1 MKRSSLA
8 VAVLFLGIQV
18 FAQNQVSKV
27 SFNPD
32 ELERFSPLS
41 KFSFQ
46 WCPKEYK
53 DFLADTIDLRS
64 CDLSKYHLTALPKE
78 VLGKI
83 DFDDKTIWP
92 KKMPEWLDLHKV
104 YQISKTPG
112 LHLKD
117 LHKQGITGE
126 GVNIAII
133 DTPLSPHQEYS
144 KNIAFYKNFDKLA
157 KHGDMHGAAVASI
170 AVGSSVG
177 VAPGAKLYHIAAN
190 WSGYYKKQGPFN
202 AKIYTEQIEYLL
214 ELNKTLPEKDKI
226 FVIAMSRG
234 FGKDDIGRKEF
245 LKALEKAKKQG
256 ILVLSTNE
264 VAGINRRDFYVNP
277 QNRDSFI
284 YAPVWDKDLLNI
296 TQETRLAVPNDYRV
310 LASPTSEKDYASYAD
325 GGLSWAVPYLAGIAA
340 LAKQVKPD
348 LTPQE
353 FLEMAHKTAQSVQ
366 VKTKDGKQTAQINT
380 FVNPQ
385 GLIKVLQ
392 NRKFA
397 LSEQKD
403 KVKDLEN
410 KLKSLQEKK

>member
-1 MKRSSLA
+1 MKKVLL
-8 VAVLFLGIQV
+8 VAVVLFVGIQC
-18 FAQNQVSKV
+18 FAQNQTSN
-27 SFNPD
+27 FN
-32 ELERFSPLS
+32 FSPDDLEPFADFS
-41 KFSFQ
+41 KM
-46 WCPKEYK
+46 CPQ
-53 DFLADTIDLRS
+53 DLFKALNTQEEDVRS
-64 CDLSKYHLTALPKE
+64 CDLSKYDLSALPRNFLEK
-78 VLGKI
+78 LT
-83 DFDDKTIWP
+83 FDDKTIWP
-92 KKMPEWLDLHKV
+92 PKMPDWFNLNKL

-112 LHLKD
+112 LRLKD
-117 LHKQGITGE
+117 LYKKGITGK
-126 GVNIAII
+126 GINIAII
-133 DTPLSPHQEYS
+133 DQALSPHQEYN
-144 KNIAFYKNFDKLA
+144 KNLIFYKNFDKLE
-157 KHGDMHGAAVASI
+157 KRGTMHGAAVASI
-170 AVGSSVG
+170 AVGKDVG
-177 VAPGAKLYHIAAN
+177 VAPEAKLYYIAAN
-190 WSGYYKKQGPFN
+190 FSQYYKENEPFN
-202 AKIYTEQIEYLL
+202 AKIYSEAIEYLL
-214 ELNKTLPEKDKI
+214 ELNKTLPQEKKI

-234 FGKDDIGRKEF
+234 FSDNDYNRKAF

-277 QNRDSFI
+277 QDRDSFI

-397 LSEQKD
+397 LIEQKD